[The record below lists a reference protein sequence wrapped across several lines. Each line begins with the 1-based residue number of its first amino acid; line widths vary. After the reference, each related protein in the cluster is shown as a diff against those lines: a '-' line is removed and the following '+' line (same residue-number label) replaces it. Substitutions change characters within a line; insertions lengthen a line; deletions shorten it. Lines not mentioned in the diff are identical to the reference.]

1 MASSSKKYTPKPS
14 VSNFNKDVHANEIL
28 KFFNDS
34 VDKNRMEVTSQFDQS
49 TSPSVIPAMK
59 GGGCRKANGGK

>member
-1 MASSSKKYTPKPS
+1 MATNKKYTPKPS
-14 VSNFNKDVHANEIL
+14 VSNMNKDIHSNEVL

-34 VDKNRMEVTSQFDQS
+34 VDKNRMEITAQLDES